1 MLKKL
6 KSWLLSSSETKSR
19 KTTLNSSKPTD
30 ANMIQ
35 TLSEDAT
42 TRTSQ
47 AIKLYEVLDQEETR
61 ARATCEIQASEI
73 EKLKKDLKL
82 A

>member
-1 MLKKL
+1 
-6 KSWLLSSSETKSR
+6 
-19 KTTLNSSKPTD
+19 
-30 ANMIQ
+30 MIQ